1 MYYIVG
7 RRGRS
12 DMDARKIK
20 DENGLEYVVNFAW
33 DDEAKAWIATSDDID
48 GLVLESDSLD
58 DLMQR
63 VMTAAPELIELNHL
77 PVRPSMRFS
86 VDRRERMA
94 FA

>member
-1 MYYIVG
+1 
-7 RRGRS
+7 
-12 DMDARKIK
+12 MDTRKIK
-20 DENGLEYVVNFAW
+20 DENGLEYVVNFVW
-33 DDEAKAWIATSDDID
+33 DDKAKVWVATSDDID

-58 DLMQR
+58 NLMQR

-94 FA
+94 LA

>member
-1 MYYIVG
+1 MHYILERKG
-7 RRGRS
+7 RN

-33 DDEAKAWIATSDDID
+33 DEESKVWIATSDDID

-58 DLMQR
+58 NLMQR